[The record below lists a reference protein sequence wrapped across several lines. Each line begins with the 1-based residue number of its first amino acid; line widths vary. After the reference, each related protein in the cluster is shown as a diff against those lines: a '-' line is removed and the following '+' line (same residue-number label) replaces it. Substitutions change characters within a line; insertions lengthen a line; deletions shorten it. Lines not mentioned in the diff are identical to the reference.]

1 MLFAK
6 APLITSRQMTF
17 LVPLLVLFLST
28 GLVISKCQELH
39 RRRVEGVRCGPVE
52 LRFVV
57 KHLDGTPVS
66 DFSPAK
72 VQVHFA
78 DGPVDIV
85 SLNSFAW
92 QTNKDAVS
100 DLLFVLPPFG
110 NAAVPRDVKA
120 IAQALTRRDN
130 FRFKAAVLSPDGNQ
144 SSFTSDAVTL
154 QSDLRRAIE
163 IRKAASLK
171 QWKTS
176 ELQAFLTLRSLPG
189 RHVIIRLFDQRNPQ
203 RLPLKAALTADRT
216 LEVAASYD
224 LAPIYEQDPPQE
236 VARSIPGGDASAV
249 HFEASP
255 DLLGIEQSRQMQ
267 AASDAQG
274 RAWNYRFEVNRK
286 SAGGAEST
294 VEALLDDVLRD
305 ASSTYDLIV
314 QPNYACPKATLRP
327 VSIEPTDPTLRIFG
341 PQAIQM
347 IPIKA
352 VP

>member
-6 APLITSRQMTF
+6 APLITSTQTTF
-17 LVPLLVLFLST
+17 LVPLLVFFLST
-28 GLVISKCQELH
+28 GLVVSKCQDLH
-39 RRRVEGVRCGPVE
+39 RRRLEGVRCGPVE

-57 KHLDGTPVS
+57 KHLNGTPVS
-66 DFSPAK
+66 DFSPVK

-144 SSFTSDAVTL
+144 SYFTSDAVTL

-189 RHVIIRLFDQRNPQ
+189 RHVIIRLFDQQNPQ

-224 LAPIYEQDPPQE
+224 LAPIYQLDSLQE
-236 VARSIPGGDASAV
+236 AARSIPGGDASAEHSSV
-249 HFEASP
+249 FP
-255 DLLGIEQSRQMQ
+255 DLLGVEQSRQMQ
-267 AASDAQG
+267 AASEAQG
-274 RAWNYRFEVNRK
+274 RAWTRRSEVNRL
-286 SAGGAEST
+286 SAGGTESD
-294 VEALLDDVLRD
+294 VGALLADVLRD
-305 ASSTYDLIV
+305 ASGTYDLIV
-314 QPNYACPKATLRP
+314 QPRYACPSPVLRP
-327 VSIEPTDPTLRIFG
+327 VSIESTDPALRIYG

-352 VP
+352 IP